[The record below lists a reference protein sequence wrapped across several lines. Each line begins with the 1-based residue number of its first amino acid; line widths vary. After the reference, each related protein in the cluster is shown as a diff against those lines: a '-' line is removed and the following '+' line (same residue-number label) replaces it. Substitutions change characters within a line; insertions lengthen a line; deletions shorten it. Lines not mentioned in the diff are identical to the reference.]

1 VIHPIAELDP
11 MPVPAPSPS
20 APGLVHTPVTPFSRD
35 GAIDLDSYA
44 RLIEFHIGNGADS
57 LALPMHA
64 GESVSL
70 PDGERRG
77 LLAFAIK
84 CVNGRKPVI
93 AHVSETGTG
102 VAAALARHAE
112 EAGATAVIAT
122 TPYYWTPPPAMVL
135 EHFAQIGAAVRI
147 PFFVTTRPGAGHRVN
162 TELCLADRF
171 PASWRGST
179 QLDWQFMIDLMT
191 RCATIIRVS
200 TATGTELMVSAG
212 AIGATGIFAPLAGI
226 APRLARVCDLC
237 RQDRLSRRARR
248 EADRGAAQAV
258 AGWRGK
264 PPTAMRAAGRDYGE
278 YGGIALT
285 PSPSTRWRARCDQP
299 RAYARLVS
307 VTIEAAVRDQ
317 RLAGDRRALGACE
330 MHTAAATS
338 SAWSFATA
346 NPRAHRIHR
355 AGSVVRTARARR
367 GIQPSG

>member
-102 VAAALARHAE
+102 IAAALARHAE
-112 EAGATAVIAT
+112 EAGATAVVAT

-147 PFFVTTRPGAGHRVN
+147 PFFVYNAPEEMQSTKVN
-162 TELCLADRF
+162 AELCLKLIERLPNFAGVVDL
-171 PASWRGST
+171 S
-179 QLDWQFMIDLMT
+179 LDWQFMIELMT
-191 RCATIIRVS
+191 DAPRVRPGFQLL
-200 TATGTELMVSAG
+200 AGTELMVSAG
-212 AIGATGIFAPLAGI
+212 AIGATGMFAPLAGI
-226 APRLARVCDLC
+226 APRLVRALYDLC
-237 RQDRLSRRARR
+237 RQDKLFEARAPQ
-248 EADRGAAQAV
+248 EQIAALRQAV
-258 AGWRGK
+258 K
-264 PPTAMRAAGRDYGE
+264 PGGVASLKAAMRAMGRDCGE
-278 YGGIALT
+278 PRPPNLALDAVAYQKLVGELDAIAAL
-285 PSPSTRWRARCDQP
+285 RAEP
-299 RAYARLVS
+299 R
-307 VTIEAAVRDQ
+307 
-317 RLAGDRRALGACE
+317 G
-330 MHTAAATS
+330 
-338 SAWSFATA
+338 W
-346 NPRAHRIHR
+346 
-355 AGSVVRTARARR
+355 
-367 GIQPSG
+367 